1 MQLQQL
7 KYALL
12 VPSLFRL
19 QLPYTEPGH
28 QSKLRQLELA
38 LQKLAHDATSGA

>member
-1 MQLQQL
+1 MQLQH
-7 KYALL
+7 KNFVLL